1 MASFWVRALP
11 PEPDR
16 NIVFNGNPGVRNMPD
31 GNASPI
37 TYFLMLFTV
46 GLMKEIV
53 RRTNRYFVLLTEN
66 ATLTTKKGSSV

>member
-1 MASFWVRALP
+1 MRALP

-53 RRTNRYFVLLTEN
+53 RRNRYFVLLTEN